1 MARTVTWDELR
12 DLAGFQAEQGVAIS
26 VYLDLDP
33 SFLRAA
39 GDAQTRLN
47 SLLDEASKSNGAGKR
62 ELTHQQRIALREDF
76 DRIRRFFDA

>member
-12 DLAGFQAEQGVAIS
+12 DLAGFEAENGFAIS

-33 SFLRAA
+33 SVGLTT

-47 SLLDEASKSNGAGKR
+47 SSTAMQNV
-62 ELTHQQRIALREDF
+62 
-76 DRIRRFFDA
+76 IRSPPMPP

>member
-33 SFLRAA
+33 SPLRAA

-47 SLLDEASKSNGAGKR
+47 SLLDEASKRNG
-62 ELTHQQRIALREDF
+62 LTPS
-76 DRIRRFFDA
+76 